1 MTKNF
6 SFMERFKLIRDK
18 NDISI
23 RDLSKYCTIFNRF
36 SITKATFSLW
46 ESGKRTPTLDTIT
59 FVANIFSV
67 SLDWLAGRSE
77 EMYTE
82 STSYFLEPK
91 AFPLTVTVCDT
102 TVELPIEIPE
112 DYKNYELRKKTY
124 SLETRARINFLLY
137 VLSYEWERY
146 VGDNISEFADKDAP
160 AIKIHAYKLF
170 HYFMINQSNKS
181 KITGYQKSLEEI
193 FRTKSL

>member
-1 MTKNF
+1 MFNNLLF
-6 SFMERFKLIRDK
+6 IERFKFIRGLL
-18 NDISI
+18 NISLG
-23 RDLSKYCTIFNRF
+23 DLSRYCTIFNTF
-36 SITKATFSLW
+36 SINKSTFSLW
-46 ESGKRTPTLDTIT
+46 ENGKQIPTISNLQ
-59 FVANIFSV
+59 FVADIFSV

-91 AFPLTVTVCDT
+91 AFPLTVIVCDT

-112 DYKNYELRKKTY
+112 DYKDYELRKKTY
-124 SLETRARINFLLY
+124 SLETRARINFLFY

-181 KITGYQKSLEEI
+181 KIVGYQKSLENI
-193 FRTKSL
+193 FRTKSI